1 MKTYLFFFG
10 KSQDFTFEVF
20 DEFGKVNDFNKII
33 KDFDLLES
41 EYFNIDDIN
50 NNNILAKYN
59 FVSNSGIKY
68 SMLKLYSL
76 AQAVNGNRIEGSIFG
91 VALLSESDLL
101 FSEANLF
108 LLKQAKDGFAKLS
121 LTGLKF
127 NKSDFS
133 ADAYIIWNAII
144 KSDAGNY
151 FKLINY
157 GQNIQI
163 SSNRLPRAYFVS
175 SIFDTSHKFDNQLG
189 LSQRVYVS
197 NDIDHLKR
205 MQLKWGESFPV
216 FIKSPVGWE
225 RNISKSPPKDTVI
238 EESTQS
244 LSSELKSLKI
254 QISDLQYDYSQ
265 LELEAKEKIKYHK
278 RQSKLLKIIIIFQLL
293 VLAGLLISSILK
305 KNIVNDSPQF
315 SNVESNDSVAILNE
329 HYDKFLII
337 EDESKYEA
345 LKKIIINIEKIRG
358 ISTTKNFKS
367 DSTLLINLKKDII
380 IAADKINF
388 DTILINKFYLQAQ
401 KRVAK

>member
-265 LELEAKEKIKYHK
+265 LELEAKE
-278 RQSKLLKIIIIFQLL
+278 
-293 VLAGLLISSILK
+293 
-305 KNIVNDSPQF
+305 
-315 SNVESNDSVAILNE
+315 
-329 HYDKFLII
+329 
-337 EDESKYEA
+337 
-345 LKKIIINIEKIRG
+345 IN
-358 ISTTKNFKS
+358 
-367 DSTLLINLKKDII
+367 
-380 IAADKINF
+380 
-388 DTILINKFYLQAQ
+388 
-401 KRVAK
+401 

>member
-1 MKTYLFFFG
+1 MKTSLFFFG

-50 NNNILAKYN
+50 NNTILAKYN
-59 FVSNSGIKY
+59 FVSNSGVKY

-101 FSEANLF
+101 FSEANLS
-108 LLKQAKDGFAKLS
+108 LLKQAKDLFAKLS

-133 ADAYIIWNAII
+133 ADAHAIWNAII
-144 KSDAGNY
+144 KSEAGNY

-163 SSNRLPRAYFVS
+163 SNNRLPRAYFVN
-175 SIFDTSHKFDNQLG
+175 SIFDTSHKFDNQVG
-189 LSQRVYVS
+189 LSQRLYIS

-205 MQLKWGESFPV
+205 MELKWGESFPV

-225 RNISKSPPKDTVI
+225 RNSSKSTLKERII
-238 EESTQS
+238 EEPTQS
-244 LSSELKSLKI
+244 VSSEVKSLKI
-254 QISDLQYDYSQ
+254 KISDLQYDYSQ
-265 LELEAKEKIKYHK
+265 LELEAK
-278 RQSKLLKIIIIFQLL
+278 
-293 VLAGLLISSILK
+293 
-305 KNIVNDSPQF
+305 
-315 SNVESNDSVAILNE
+315 
-329 HYDKFLII
+329 
-337 EDESKYEA
+337 
-345 LKKIIINIEKIRG
+345 
-358 ISTTKNFKS
+358 
-367 DSTLLINLKKDII
+367 
-380 IAADKINF
+380 
-388 DTILINKFYLQAQ
+388 
-401 KRVAK
+401 